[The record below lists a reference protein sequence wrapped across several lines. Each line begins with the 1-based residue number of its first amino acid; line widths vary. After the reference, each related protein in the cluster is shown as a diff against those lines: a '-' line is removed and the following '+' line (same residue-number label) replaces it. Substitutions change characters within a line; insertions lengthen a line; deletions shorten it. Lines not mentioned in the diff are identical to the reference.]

1 MQNLKKYNFVIILI
15 FFKGS
20 LLISQNIKYT
30 QDEYNIK
37 CIKVINEAREEFHK
51 KLPYLVENNLKIIKN
66 DISSKLVEK
75 TNSTTNREFL
85 IKYEEINYGT
95 FLSLLKNEQ
104 IANEIYYKYVNK
116 LSEINS
122 DFFNYYY
129 AKGDTLKLKDFYNLP
144 NIKLAE
150 EVTIYLEDALK
161 KEKDRV
167 SRENKAMSFT
177 IGLSIIELIPGAAAV
192 TKILEGVKIG
202 AKSAKMGVKA
212 ADNTTLISKM
222 TTKFLTNKER
232 ASAILKSLS
241 NAEKRA
247 KISARI
253 AYVGSAA
260 MISNTALT
268 FITESDATIEEK
280 INEFSKGMTAVYLQN
295 LREFVKINE
304 KIILENEK

>member
-1 MQNLKKYNFVIILI
+1 
-15 FFKGS
+15 
-20 LLISQNIKYT
+20 
-30 QDEYNIK
+30 
-37 CIKVINEAREEFHK
+37 
-51 KLPYLVENNLKIIKN
+51 
-66 DISSKLVEK
+66 
-75 TNSTTNREFL
+75 
-85 IKYEEINYGT
+85 
-95 FLSLLKNEQ
+95 

>member
-30 QDEYNIK
+30 QDEYNKK
-37 CIKVINEAREEFHK
+37 CIKVINEDREEFHK

>member
-30 QDEYNIK
+30 QDEYNKK
-37 CIKVINEAREEFHK
+37 CIKVINEAREEIHK